1 MKVYIS
7 FVILSFLYLYEE
19 FGKFGLALRKW
30 KNETQ
35 MPDFYREL
43 PIIRL
48 RVRVPLESKVLMR
61 LYHLMGSG
69 TGGVEKSSF
78 ILTVKKHFSSLIW
91 DKWRHLLVYLLTDE
105 AELTRS

>member
-48 RVRVPLESKVLMR
+48 MGLSPVRVER
-61 LYHLMGSG
+61 DC
-69 TGGVEKSSF
+69 F
-78 ILTVKKHFSSLIW
+78 N
-91 DKWRHLLVYLLTDE
+91 E
-105 AELTRS
+105 ALSPHG